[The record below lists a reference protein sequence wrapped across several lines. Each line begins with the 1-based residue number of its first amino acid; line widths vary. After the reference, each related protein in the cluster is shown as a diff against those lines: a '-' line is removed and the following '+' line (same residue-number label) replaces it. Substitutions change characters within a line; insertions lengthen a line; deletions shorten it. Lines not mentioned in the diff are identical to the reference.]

1 MNHNALRWIVTRRL
15 LVGVVAVM
23 YAAACT
29 PAPSVGPEE
38 TPLTIVFVHGAWGGG
53 WQFHKVQP
61 LLEEAGHIVYR
72 PTMTGLGE
80 RVHLAGPKVGLSTH
94 IEDIV
99 NVLEFEDLDDVVLV
113 GHSYGGMVIAGVA
126 ERVPDRIGRLVFM
139 DAIVPEDGESV
150 SSLFGD
156 AIDTMATA
164 GGGGAEPWQLVPLWV
179 KEGKPPPVDVP
190 QPILTFTE
198 PIVLDNPKA
207 TRIPATFILT
217 VEPGKEVDDFDVFA
231 NRARDRGWEVVQ
243 FEGGHNPHWFQP
255 EAFVDLLLQVV
266 QEEGGHRQRPL
277 RAARP

>member
-1 MNHNALRWIVTRRL
+1 MNHNVLRWIVMRKL
-15 LVGVVAVM
+15 VVGVI
-23 YAAACT
+23 AAMCVVACT
-29 PAPSVGPEE
+29 PAPLEVPAET

-61 LLEEAGHIVYR
+61 LLEEAGHIVHR

-80 RVHLAGPKVGLSTH
+80 RVHLAGPDVALSTH

-99 NVLEFEDLDDVVLV
+99 KVLEFEDLHDIVLV

-126 ERVPDRIGRLVFM
+126 DRVPNRIGRLVYF

-179 KEGKPPPVDVP
+179 KEGKAPPVDVP

-198 PIVLDNPKA
+198 PIVLDNPEA
-207 TRIPATFILT
+207 AQIPAAFLLT
-217 VEPGKEVDDFDVFA
+217 VEVGKETDSFDVFA
-231 NRARDRGWEVVQ
+231 DRARARGWDVVEM
-243 FEGGHNPHWFQP
+243 EGGHNPQWFQP
-255 EAFVDLLLQVV
+255 EAFVGVLLQVIN
-266 QEEGGHRQRPL
+266 EENGPD
-277 RAARP
+277 

>member
-1 MNHNALRWIVTRRL
+1 MNHNVLRWIVTRRL
-15 LVGVVAVM
+15 LVGVVALM
-23 YAAACT
+23 CAAGCV
-29 PAPSVGPEE
+29 PAPSEVPAQA

-80 RVHLAGPKVGLSTH
+80 RVHLAGPEVGLSTH

-99 NVLEFEDLDDVVLV
+99 NVLEFEDLHDIVLV

-126 ERVPDRIGRLVFM
+126 DRVPDRIGRLVFM

-150 SSLFGD
+150 SSLFGE

-198 PIVLDNPKA
+198 PIVLDNPEA
-207 TRIPATFILT
+207 TRISATFILT
-217 VEPGKEVDDFDVFA
+217 VEPGKEADDFDVFA
-231 NRARDRGWEVVQ
+231 DRARDRGWDVVIM
-243 FEGGHNPHWFQP
+243 EGGHNPHWFQP
-255 EAFVDLLLQVV
+255 EAFVGVLLQVV
-266 QEEGGHRQRPL
+266 RGENSPD
-277 RAARP
+277 